1 MRKKMQNNDLME
13 MIFGLKDENVEFR
26 TKWRIIAIAAAWL
39 VLSGLTMILTSFG
52 AGGNEYSTVI
62 VIVLSFLKYIPLL
75 FVAYSLS
82 KKMAARYLEDVYE
95 LDDEEL
101 ASKFIEDIAFG
112 NGNEKIVIDEG
123 KITEADEMSPLIL
136 IGGPGSIQVNLDSVA
151 LLEKVNGEP
160 KVIHPRS
167 EPWKLGRFERVR
179 EIGKSDQAG
188 EREYA
193 IINLRDQF
201 ASGLSLKSRTKDG
214 IPIEA
219 QDIKII
225 FSILRKKTNETAS
238 TQNDTLLFAEGAVQ
252 ALVYNQTTIT
262 PEASVPSGITFPWD
276 STIIPLIN
284 SELEELIK
292 SHTLSEILASI
303 SQKEVDNASNNDQT
317 IAQMR
322 VELTGQHSLNGEK
335 KESVLPHFKSRS
347 TITAQFFE
355 KKFTTKAA
363 LLGVSVEW
371 IDIGTWQLP
380 SYLIHDKLKDAL
392 NLSRDNAKKRSA
404 VEKSKKTHEMAE
416 VIKLINSVVI
426 ENYEKGHMP
435 HKGRDVEKDLHEL
448 GAILVMNP
456 ELKSQF
462 AQRDA
467 SKKDAITIAQEIL
480 KTFRKE
486 MIAAKLL
493 IEKDSRPL
501 EEKQAELAKI
511 EKALYDISYLT
522 NHWIKKPS

>member
-1 MRKKMQNNDLME
+1 VQETWQAAVVIGMSLVKYVPLMAVVYSLARKMASLYLDDIFELHNEDLASQFLEEVTFGYGYDKITINEGRVME
-13 MIFGLKDENVEFR
+13 KDE
-26 TKWRIIAIAAAWL
+26 
-39 VLSGLTMILTSFG
+39 TSP
-52 AGGNEYSTVI
+52 I
-62 VIVLSFLKYIPLL
+62 
-75 FVAYSLS
+75 
-82 KKMAARYLEDVYE
+82 
-95 LDDEEL
+95 
-101 ASKFIEDIAFG
+101 
-112 NGNEKIVIDEG
+112 
-123 KITEADEMSPLIL
+123 IL
-136 IGGPGSIQVNLDSVA
+136 IGGPGAIQVNLDSVA

-160 KVIHPRS
+160 GVIYPRK
-167 EPWKLGRFERVR
+167 EAWGLGRFERIR
-179 EIGKSDQAG
+179 EIGKFDEVG
-188 EREYA
+188 KREYA

-201 ASGLSLKSRTKDG
+201 VSGLTVKSRTKDG

-493 IEKDSRPL
+493 IENDSRPL